1 MLFRSDLTDKG
12 VDLLEKHHEQMIEY
26 TNQIIE
32 KMGKEDV
39 EELIRLLN
47 KLSDVIE
54 SERDK

>member
-1 MLFRSDLTDKG
+1 MDLTDKG
-12 VDLLEKHHEQMIEY
+12 VDLLEKHHERMIEY

-47 KLSDVIE
+47 KLSDIIE
-54 SERDK
+54 ATEEH